1 MLFEKETAYQFRIC
15 IKINF
20 VIKVSYI
27 LSPTK
32 NIFLRFL
39 AYPTSNHMY
48 IYICIYVYMYIYM
61 YIYTYIYVYIYTCI
75 YIHIHIHIN
84 IYIYN
89 INTTIFKQFT
99 FSISCWFKLLI
110 AGIVIVT
117 GVSFRCVQIDIYP
130 TVNNE

>member
-1 MLFEKETAYQFRIC
+1 
-15 IKINF
+15 
-20 VIKVSYI
+20 
-27 LSPTK
+27 
-32 NIFLRFL
+32 
-39 AYPTSNHMY
+39 MY
-48 IYICIYVYMYIYM
+48 VYICIYIYIY
-61 YIYTYIYVYIYTCI
+61 
-75 YIHIHIHIN
+75 

-110 AGIVIVT
+110 AGIVVT